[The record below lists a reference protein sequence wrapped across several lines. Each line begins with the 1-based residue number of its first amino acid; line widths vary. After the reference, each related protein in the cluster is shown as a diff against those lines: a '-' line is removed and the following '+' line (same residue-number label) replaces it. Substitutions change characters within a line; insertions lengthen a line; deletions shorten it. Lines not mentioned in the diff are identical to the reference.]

1 MDNNLVKEFKEG
13 IFNLRTRRFGT
24 VAELM
29 IKKLTNLGGSKNLAY
44 DLHDEELN
52 NRIEVKFS
60 TVMKA
65 NDATISIKNV
75 IEQCIKATLSNR
87 MMKSD
92 EVSKESFDCNIQQIK
107 RVEFEVLFY
116 GLFFYDK
123 IAIFS
128 MTSDQILSCPG
139 YSDFQHRGNEGE
151 GQFHI
156 NNSSYGFHLN
166 NHLVQWLSYEELYDL
181 FKDRSIS

>member
-1 MDNNLVKEFKEG
+1 MDTNLVREFKEG

-29 IKKLTNLGGSKNLAY
+29 IKKLTNLGGSRNLAY
-44 DLHDEELN
+44 DLHDEQLD

-65 NDATISIKNV
+65 NDSTISIKNA
-75 IEQCIKATLSNR
+75 IEQCIKANLSNR
-87 MMKSD
+87 MMKSN
-92 EVSKESFDCNIQQIK
+92 EVKNESFDCNIQQIK
-107 RVEFEVLFY
+107 RVEFDLLFY

-128 MTSDQILSCPG
+128 MKSDQILSCPG

-156 NNSSYGFHLN
+156 NNSSYDFHLK
-166 NHLVQWLSYEELYDL
+166 NHLVKWLFYEDLLEL
-181 FKDRSIS
+181 FKDY

>member
-1 MDNNLVKEFKEG
+1 MDTNLVREFKEG

-29 IKKLTNLGGSKNLAY
+29 IKKLTNLGGSRNLAY
-44 DLHDEELN
+44 DLHDEQLD

-65 NDATISIKNV
+65 NDSTISIKNA
-75 IEQCIKATLSNR
+75 IEQCIKANLSNR
-87 MMKSD
+87 MMKSN
-92 EVSKESFDCNIQQIK
+92 EVKNESFDCNIQQIK
-107 RVEFEVLFY
+107 RVEFDLLFY

-128 MTSDQILSCPG
+128 MKSDQILSCPG

-156 NNSSYGFHLN
+156 NNSSYDFHLK
-166 NHLVQWLSYEELYDL
+166 NHLVQWLFYEDLLEL
-181 FKDRSIS
+181 FKDY